1 MPAPITANTIATSV
15 IVVNSVCCGSWLGV
29 EVGFWCGVS
38 VGRDVFMKELAL
50 VSGDVKNGIKPLRLQ
65 IKETSTA
72 NNMPTMTVVA
82 THTQDS
88 RPNVGVSESVARLTV
103 TW

>member
-1 MPAPITANTIATSV
+1 M
-15 IVVNSVCCGSWLGV
+15 NSVCCGSWLVV
-29 EVGFWCGVS
+29 EVDFRCGVS
-38 VGRDVFMKELAL
+38 VGRGAFGIGVAL

-88 RPNVGVSESVARLTV
+88 RPNVGVSESVVRLTGI
-103 TW
+103 W